1 MRVLLVQGA
10 LMPTQMAPWEGATH
24 HGIDLHVA
32 CAPFDDF
39 WQIPS
44 VDPPV
49 SITIHRFEPRGWI
62 RRQHLWWVYPG
73 LGRLIKRLEPDVIH
87 VCAEVYGLLYSQLD
101 FEDHPIAGHSTDNI
115 WDDGSWLE
123 RTIRLQRAGRI
134 LRRLSGL
141 ASWNQ
146 EGLELGR
153 KYGLRPGAP
162 TAVVPGRL
170 TSPQPFEQAAS
181 KRDAHR
187 DRYGFG
193 DECVVGFV
201 GRLLP
206 QKGLDWLL
214 ESFANCEKRH
224 EARVVVFGKGPMESE
239 WQALARD
246 LDVDVTFAGSVPP
259 EEIPGVL
266 AAFDLLVVPSIR
278 VADWAEQFGRVIVE
292 AMFAG
297 TPVVASR
304 SGAIPEVVQDA
315 GILVTERSRT
325 ELTEVLDLLISDENE
340 RRALGRRG
348 RESAN
353 ERYRPEVLGGILA
366 DFWHQIVGSSHG

>member
-1 MRVLLVQGA
+1 M
-10 LMPTQMAPWEGATH
+10 
-24 HGIDLHVA
+24 
-32 CAPFDDF
+32 
-39 WQIPS
+39 
-44 VDPPV
+44 
-49 SITIHRFEPRGWI
+49 
-62 RRQHLWWVYPG
+62 
-73 LGRLIKRLEPDVIH
+73 IKSLRPDVIH

-101 FEDHPIAGHSTDNI
+101 FDEYPIAGHSTDNI

-153 KYGLRPGAP
+153 RYGLRPGAP

-170 TSPQPFEQAAS
+170 TSPEPFEKAAS
-181 KRDAHR
+181 HRDAHR

-206 QKGLDWLL
+206 EKGLDWML
-214 ESFANCEKRH
+214 ESFASCETRH
-224 EARVVVFGKGPMESE
+224 GARVVVFGKGPMESE
-239 WQALARD
+239 WRALARD

-278 VADWAEQFGRVIVE
+278 IAHWAEQFGRVIVE

-315 GILVTERSRT
+315 GILVTEGNRS
-325 ELTEVLDLLISDENE
+325 ELTEALDLLIGDENE
-340 RRALGRRG
+340 RLALGQKG

-353 ERYRPEVLGGILA
+353 DRYGAEVLGGILA
-366 DFWHQIVGSSHG
+366 GFWQQIVGGWHG